1 MSSSE
6 VPGIGMYI
14 HNDTL
19 LALGRQSDQF
29 GDTSLTTGYAIIMS
43 SGWDTSLTPGYRSS
57 IHSVSQVIGL
67 LGQALLGSEA
77 SVNGTTA
84 YTGIRLTGTA
94 DLLLHHIHAFT
105 IHVTALILVK
115 GVLFARS
122 SRLVID
128 KHVLGFRF
136 PCDGPGR
143 GGTCQVS
150 SWDHVYL
157 GLFWMY
163 NCISV
168 VIFHFSWKLQT
179 DCAGCSKWHRCILP
193 HERVLRAQLD
203 NDQWLVTGLPVV

>member
-1 MSSSE
+1 
-6 VPGIGMYI
+6 
-14 HNDTL
+14 
-19 LALGRQSDQF
+19 
-29 GDTSLTTGYAIIMS
+29 
-43 SGWDTSLTPGYRSS
+43 
-57 IHSVSQVIGL
+57 
-67 LGQALLGSEA
+67 
-77 SVNGTTA
+77 
-84 YTGIRLTGTA
+84 
-94 DLLLHHIHAFT
+94 
-105 IHVTALILVK
+105 LILVK

-150 SWDHVYL
+150 AWDHVYL

-179 DCAGCSKWHRCILP
+179 DALAVSSGNGASYLTNGSFTLNSTTINGWLRDFLWSESSQVIRPPVGSQGGSYGLLFLGAHFVWAFSLMFLFFIRSANRGHSLSPRTSSGITHYLDLATPVEDIPRGSRYHALLAGHSSKGAFEVKPNGIP
-193 HERVLRAQLD
+193 D
-203 NDQWLVTGLPVV
+203 GG